1 MKKAV
6 FTFLMA
12 YWFVQGL
19 FCQQVFTVQQ
29 SGFDYNP
36 STVNIHVGDTV
47 KFVGTDS
54 HPLEQVSETT
64 WINNGTNPLAGGFA
78 FPTGSGKVK
87 FNNPG
92 TFYYVCTEHVASNS
106 MKGKVVV
113 TEATATEDP
122 SKENDLIIYPS
133 PLSGDILS
141 IVFTAAGQ
149 NPVDIQIIDMAGNR
163 VLFSHAVFND
173 GRYTINCSGLPKGV
187 YLIKITAAET
197 ESYHKFLKL

>member
-12 YWFVQGL
+12 YCFIQVL
-19 FCQQVFTVQQ
+19 FSQHVFTVLE
-29 SGFDYNP
+29 SGFTYSP

-47 KFVGTDS
+47 KFVGTSD

-64 WINNGTNPLAGGFA
+64 WINNGTDPLAGGFA

-92 TFYYVCTEHVASNS
+92 TFYYVCTEHVATNG

-113 TEATATEDP
+113 TEATATDDP
-122 SKENDLIIYPS
+122 TKDNNLIIYPS

-141 IVFTAAGQ
+141 IVFQSAGQ
-149 NPVDIQIIDMAGNR
+149 NPVDIHIIDMAGNR
-163 VLFSHAVFND
+163 VLFSRAGFDD
-173 GRYTINCSGLPKGV
+173 GKYTINCSGLPKGV
-187 YLIKITAAET
+187 YLIKITADET
-197 ESYHKFLKL
+197 ESYSKFLKL